1 VSHTLEVVNA
11 VWRCRSAWPWEE
23 WLRRYRVEIR
33 GAAATVRLGG
43 LKVHAYRSGAAM
55 AYTRSA
61 DPPRH
66 PGLADCA
73 LKQVV
78 ARCARRSPISGSE
91 EEVLACLAGLGQI
104 GEALGRLEREPSYVV
119 RAGAAVIRAFAG
131 PGGID
136 AAVIFARTL
145 EEAEGACRAFAEL
158 QCPR

>member
-1 VSHTLEVVNA
+1 MSYTLEIVNA
-11 VWRCRSAWPWEE
+11 VWRCRGWPWEE

-33 GAAATVRLGG
+33 GAAAVVRLPG

-66 PGLADCA
+66 PGLTDCE

-78 ARCARRSPISGSE
+78 ARCARQPPISGSE
-91 EEVLACLAGLGQI
+91 EEVLACLAGLGRI
-104 GEALGRLEREPSYVV
+104 EEAEGRLEREPSYVV

-131 PGGID
+131 PGGVD
-136 AAVIFARTL
+136 AAVIFARAL
-145 EEAEGACRAFAEL
+145 QAAEEACRAFAGL